1 MTNIELKSLKSN
13 VASLNYIIGK
23 CEEKDIEL
31 TDSIVKIACGTDK
44 CKKVA
49 IKDKETNKDYVHS
62 TVFNYVLML
71 SDSPSKLLVKFAG
84 TTYSIEHHV
93 KRSKDGVET
102 ISNKIEFVSGHGISK
117 KDFEADKATKSFW
130 TNADKTACSYY
141 SKGDK
146 ALIDQYRFSEINVIK
161 RAERIYALVTE
172 KYEETKSALIDL
184 IGVDMYN
191 ELYNEYEENQ
201 TKKAEKAKKTKQAK

>member
-49 IKDKETNKDYVHS
+49 IKKDNNNGDYVEK
-62 TVFNYVLML
+62 TVFGYILML
-71 SDSPSKLLVKFAG
+71 GDTPSKLNVKFG
-84 TTYSIEHHV
+84 GVTYSIEHHV
-93 KRSKDGVET
+93 KRSKGVET

-117 KDFEADKATKSFW
+117 NDFDADKETKTFW

-161 RAERIYALVTE
+161 RSERIYALVTE